1 MASKINKVLVGC
13 ILAFSLVLVCSV
25 TMAAAQPAKIVG
37 AGVNVRKAPN
47 TSAGVITKLTNSR
60 VSVIDKS
67 SGWFK
72 ISFNGK
78 TGWVNND
85 YVQVLTSKG
94 SINANDVNFRES
106 ASTTGKIIDSL
117 KKGTSVEILD
127 TIKGWNKIKVG
138 SKVGYVTTK
147 YVTSTSSTK
156 SSRSTQAAKITTDD
170 SVSTTQT
177 TYDDST
183 SSQVI
188 NYAKKFLGVRY
199 VYGGTTPKG
208 FDCSG
213 FVGYVF
219 KKVGVKLN
227 RTAAGLKSNG
237 HSVSKADL
245 KPGDIVLFGSGSGI
259 SHTGIYI
266 GGDKFI
272 HASSGKH
279 KIVISCFSEYKG
291 YKGARRVI

>member
-25 TMAAAQPAKIVG
+25 TIAAAQPAKIVG
-37 AGVNVRKAPN
+37 SAVNIRKAPD
-47 TSAGVITKLTNSR
+47 TSAGIITKLTNSR

-67 SGWFK
+67 SGWYK
-72 ISFNGK
+72 ISFDGK
-78 TGWVNND
+78 MGWVSEN
-85 YVQVLTSKG
+85 YIEVLTLKG

-127 TIKGWNKIKVG
+127 TQKDWNKVKIG
-138 SKVGYVTTK
+138 SKIGYVTSK
-147 YVTSTSSTK
+147 YVTSTISSSKT
-156 SSRSTQAAKITTDD
+156 SRSTEAKTI
-170 SVSTTQT
+170 T
-177 TYDDST
+177 TYDNSA
-183 SSQVI
+183 SSEVI
-188 NYAKKFLGVRY
+188 EYAKKFLGVKY
-199 VYGGTTPKG
+199 VYGGSTTKG

-219 KKVGVKLN
+219 KNAGVKLN
-227 RTAAGLKSNG
+227 RTAAGMKANG

-245 KPGDIVLFGSGSGI
+245 KPGDIVLFGSSGI
-259 SHTGIYI
+259 SHAGIYI

-272 HASSGKH
+272 HASSGKN
-279 KIVISCFSEYKG
+279 KVVISCFSEYKG
-291 YKGARRVI
+291 YKGARRVL